1 MTPKS
6 KIVDFYMGKG
16 IPMAR
21 MKHLKPRGIS
31 DKDMEAAAVL
41 IYREIQ
47 NGIQIED
54 NDLLRVIRRRATY
67 SSNTRAYRREILE
80 ELIDNYREE
89 FKSTKNLKIYTG
101 SMSAVAIIYI
111 IARILAE
118 LNVIPW
124 KVF

>member
-6 KIVDFYMGKG
+6 KIVNFYRGKG
-16 IPMAR
+16 LPLPRI
-21 MKHLKPRGIS
+21 KQLKPRGLT
-31 DKDMEAAAVL
+31 DEDMEAAAVL
-41 IYREIQ
+41 IYQEIQ
-47 NGIQIED
+47 NGIQVDD

-67 SSNTRAYRREILE
+67 SSNTKAYRRETLE
-80 ELIDNYREE
+80 ALVDNYREE
-89 FKSTKNLKIYTG
+89 FKSTKGLKIYTG
-101 SMSAVAIIYI
+101 SVSAVAIIYV

>member
-6 KIVDFYMGKG
+6 KIVNFYRLKG
-16 IPMAR
+16 LPLAR
-21 MKHLKPRGIS
+21 IKQLKPRGIT
-31 DKDMEAAAVL
+31 DEDMEAAAVL
-41 IYREIQ
+41 IYQEIQ
-47 NGIQIED
+47 NGIQVDD

-67 SSNTRAYRREILE
+67 SSNTKAYRRETLE
-80 ELIDNYREE
+80 ALVDNYREE
-89 FKSTKNLKIYTG
+89 FKSTKGLKIYTG
-101 SMSAVAIIYI
+101 SVSAVAIIYV

>member
-6 KIVDFYMGKG
+6 KIVNFYRGKG
-16 IPMAR
+16 LPLPRI
-21 MKHLKPRGIS
+21 KQLKPRGLT
-31 DKDMEAAAVL
+31 DEDMEAAAVL
-41 IYREIQ
+41 IYQEIQ
-47 NGIQIED
+47 NGIQVDD
-54 NDLLRVIRRRATY
+54 NDLLRVIRRRALYTT
-67 SSNTRAYRREILE
+67 NTKKYRREILE

-89 FKSTKNLKIYTG
+89 FKSTKGLKIYTG
-101 SMSAVAIIYI
+101 SVSAVAIIYV